1 MLIFADENIPFVRD
15 AFRTFGEVVTFAG
28 REITREKIKDGDIL
42 LVRTVTGVN
51 RELLEGTKIKFVAT
65 ATIGI
70 DHIDTAYLK
79 KNGIGFSNA
88 QGSNAN
94 SVSEYVMT
102 ALLCLANRMGFQLS
116 QKSLAVIGVGNVG
129 SRVVEMAKGLGMD
142 VLENDPPLA
151 METREVRFKKIEDV
165 IKSDIITFHVP
176 LSYKGKDATFHMV
189 DEKLLSQLK
198 KGAIL
203 INTSRG
209 GVVETKAL
217 YEAIKKRNLLASVID
232 VWENEPGI
240 DMELL
245 REVSIAT
252 PHIAGYSFDGK
263 VNGTRMIYNACAEF
277 FKLKPG
283 WRMESVMPEA
293 PVGELKIETRGTH
306 RMASPRDEG
315 MLWDTIRKLYDIE
328 RDDKSIRKM
337 LNLRGEER
345 GHYFDR
351 LRKEYPIRREFFN
364 TTLTF
369 MSSKNFIDKFLSL
382 GFRLKI

>member
-1 MLIFADENIPFVRD
+1 MNIVADENIPFVKD
-15 AFRTFGEVVTFAG
+15 AFRTFGEVVTFSG
-28 REITREKIKDGDIL
+28 REITREKIKDGDVL
-42 LVRTVTGVN
+42 LVRSVTRVN
-51 RELLEGTKIKFVAT
+51 KKLLEGTKIKFVAT

-79 KNGIGFSNA
+79 KNGIGFSSA
-88 QGSNAN
+88 HGSNAN
-94 SVSEYVMT
+94 SVSEYIMC
-102 ALLCLANRMGFQLS
+102 AMLCLANRTGFQLS

-151 METREVRFKKIEDV
+151 RETKEARFKKIEDV
-165 IKSDIITFHVP
+165 IKADIITFHVP
-176 LSYKGKDATFHMV
+176 LSFKGKDATFHMV
-189 DEKLLSQLK
+189 DEKFLSQLK
-198 KGAIL
+198 KGVIL

-209 GVVETKAL
+209 AVVETKAL

-240 DMELL
+240 DIDLL
-245 REVSIAT
+245 REVTIAT

-293 PVGELKIETRGTH
+293 PVRELKIESRG
-306 RMASPRDEG
+306 RDEEI
-315 MLWDTIRKLYDIE
+315 LWDTIRKLYNIE

-337 LNLRGEER
+337 LNLRREKR
-345 GHYFDR
+345 GPYFDR

-364 TTLTF
+364 TTLTLTF
-369 MSSKNFIDKFLSL
+369 TSSKNLIDKFLSL

>member
-1 MLIFADENIPFVRD
+1 LIQPIS
-15 AFRTFGEVVTFAG
+15 
-28 REITREKIKDGDIL
+28 
-42 LVRTVTGVN
+42 
-51 RELLEGTKIKFVAT
+51 
-65 ATIGI
+65 
-70 DHIDTAYLK
+70 K
-79 KNGIGFSNA
+79 KKGIGFSSA

-94 SVSEYVMT
+94 SVSEYVMC
-102 ALLCLANRMGFQLS
+102 AMLCLANRTGFQLS

-151 METREVRFKKIEDV
+151 RETHEVRFKKIEDV
-165 IKSDIITFHVP
+165 CFEAKADIITFHVP

-189 DEKLLSQLK
+189 DEKFLSQLK

-217 YEAIKKRNLLASVID
+217 YEAIKKKNLLASVID

-240 DMELL
+240 DNGLL
-245 REVSIAT
+245 GEVSIAT

-293 PVGELKIETRGTH
+293 PVRELKIETRG
-306 RMASPRDEG
+306 RDEE
-315 MLWDTIRKLYDIE
+315 MLLCTIRKLYDIE
-328 RDDKSIRKM
+328 RDDRAVRKM
-337 LNLRGEER
+337 LNLSGEER
-345 GHYFDR
+345 GPYFDR

-364 TTLTF
+364 TTLALTF
-369 MSSKNFIDKFLSL
+369 TSSKNFIDKFLSL
-382 GFRLKI
+382 GFKVKKF

>member
-15 AFRTFGEVVTFAG
+15 AFRTFGEVVTFSG

-42 LVRTVTGVN
+42 LVRSVTGVN

-79 KNGIGFSNA
+79 KNRIGFSSA
-88 QGSNAN
+88 HGSNAN

-129 SRVVEMAKGLGMD
+129 SRVVEMAKGLGMG

-151 METREVRFKKIEDV
+151 RETHEVRFKKIEDV

-189 DEKLLSQLK
+189 DEKFLSQLK

-209 GVVETKAL
+209 AVVETKAL
-217 YEAIKKRNLLASVID
+217 YEAIKKRDLLA
-232 VWENEPGI
+232 
-240 DMELL
+240 
-245 REVSIAT
+245 
-252 PHIAGYSFDGK
+252 
-263 VNGTRMIYNACAEF
+263 
-277 FKLKPG
+277 
-283 WRMESVMPEA
+283 
-293 PVGELKIETRGTH
+293 
-306 RMASPRDEG
+306 
-315 MLWDTIRKLYDIE
+315 
-328 RDDKSIRKM
+328 
-337 LNLRGEER
+337 
-345 GHYFDR
+345 
-351 LRKEYPIRREFFN
+351 
-364 TTLTF
+364 
-369 MSSKNFIDKFLSL
+369 
-382 GFRLKI
+382 